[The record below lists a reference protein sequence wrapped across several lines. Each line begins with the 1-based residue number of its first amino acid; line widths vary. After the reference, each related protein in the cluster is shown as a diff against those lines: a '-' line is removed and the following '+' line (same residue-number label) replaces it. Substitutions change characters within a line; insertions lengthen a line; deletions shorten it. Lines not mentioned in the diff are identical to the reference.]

1 MCASASGFIAC
12 VAEDGSA
19 WVWGRELCRF
29 FGRWTPANSTEGA
42 EPLRLTRD
50 LWGGSPAV
58 MVACGRSHLL
68 LLTAAG
74 RVWSCG
80 SATCGQLGHGDSPDA
95 TPRMMLQTLTVLPL
109 TSAVSGECRG
119 AMVAAGMDNS
129 VVIGTEGQIW
139 TWGKH
144 VAELPPVSGDLMTRT
159 TVPKQLDT
167 GFLHRDTPLVV
178 AAGDNMT
185 MIVTT
190 AGDLWGWGYID
201 DVDMCIPTRLGARD
215 SLGGSKALSVACG
228 VNYVLV
234 VTHQGALWAL
244 RDRHDWNREDFG
256 DGPKIVPTRIGIE
269 PRCVS
274 VGANHAN
281 MWATTEHGDLYT
293 WRRPT
298 AGDDEIIERVTDAQ
312 LHGQRFGRFQNMS
325 IPRTLA
331 FAMGTHARLGGQQDA
346 PTPQRSPHCEATS
359 DVLFTI
365 VQTCI
370 EQPSGPVVKFKGIMR
385 ALGCGLTLLDR
396 RSVPPLDSAAEP
408 LRAAGSR
415 RSLRL
420 QGRSPAE

>member
-1 MCASASGFIAC
+1 
-12 VAEDGSA
+12 
-19 WVWGRELCRF
+19 
-29 FGRWTPANSTEGA
+29 
-42 EPLRLTRD
+42 
-50 LWGGSPAV
+50 
-58 MVACGRSHLL
+58 
-68 LLTAAG
+68 
-74 RVWSCG
+74 
-80 SATCGQLGHGDSPDA
+80 
-95 TPRMMLQTLTVLPL
+95 MMLQTLTVLPL

-119 AMVAAGMDNS
+119 AMVAAGWSNS
-129 VVIGTEGQIW
+129 VVLGTEGQIW
-139 TWGKH
+139 MWGEDA
-144 VAELPPVSGDLMTRT
+144 AELPPVSGDAMTRQ

-167 GFLHRDTPLVV
+167 DFLHRDTPLVV
-178 AAGDNMT
+178 AAGNRMT

-190 AGDLWGWGYID
+190 AGDLWGWGYIN
-201 DVDMCIPTRLGARD
+201 DVHMRIPTRLGARD
-215 SLGGSKALSVACG
+215 SLRGSNALSVACG
-228 VNYVLV
+228 FDYVLV

-244 RDRHDWNREDFG
+244 QDRQNWCRADFG
-256 DGPKIVPTRIGIE
+256 DGPKVVPTRIGIDA
-269 PRCVS
+269 RCVS
-274 VGANHAN
+274 VGANHTN

-293 WRRPT
+293 WQRPNV
-298 AGDDEIIERVTDAQ
+298 GYDEIIERVTDAQ

-331 FAMGTHARLGGQQDA
+331 FAMGTHARLCEQQDA
-346 PTPQRSPHCEATS
+346 PTPQRSPHYEVTS

-365 VQTCI
+365 LQTCI